1 MEIKDM
7 LKNRRIELGLTQLDV
22 AKAVGVSEATVS
34 RWESGDIANMRRSRI
49 AALAG
54 VLQISP
60 TIIMGWDEEEP
71 PPVDF
76 PSNILP
82 MPAMRKIPLV
92 GTIACG
98 TPILAEQN
106 IECDVDIP
114 EHIHADFALRCKG
127 DSMINARIYDGDI
140 VYIRSQPEVEHG
152 EIAAVEIDGEGT
164 LKRVYIFP
172 DQVVLQAENPL
183 YEPRV
188 YKGEQ
193 LADLRILGKAVGFTA
208 QIQ

>member
-1 MEIKDM
+1 MEIKDI

-71 PPVDF
+71 QPEDF

-140 VYIRSQPEVEHG
+140 VYIRSQPKVENG

-172 DQVVLQAENPL
+172 DQVVLQAENPR
-183 YEPRV
+183 YEPHV

>member
-1 MEIKDM
+1 MPNEVGERIREAREAKDM
-7 LKNRRIELGLTQLDV
+7 SQEELGKACGTTKQTIYKYESGVVTNVPLDRIEKIADV
-22 AKAVGVSEATVS
+22 LGVSAAYLVGWNE
-34 RWESGDIANMRRSRI
+34 DI
-49 AALAG
+49 
-54 VLQISP
+54 
-60 TIIMGWDEEEP
+60 
-71 PPVDF
+71 DF